1 MYDHDDQ
8 RGESQMSAKRAARRA
23 RLHGTDNNNANSQ
36 TNEHNLASMVDGH
49 NLIPQADVEKIKEL
63 LKKIRRTEDEW
74 TVIKDILV
82 SHSLIV
88 TSPTSPDVESCNHM
102 LVDSGALIA
111 FTNADDA
118 SSYCRDF
125 VKRNCPSGYF
135 QVGSMPFVTIVETA
149 DQEHMNLYIDP
160 PVGRG
165 LFLNYFNGQLKAS
178 VVF

>member
-1 MYDHDDQ
+1 
-8 RGESQMSAKRAARRA
+8 MSAKRAARRA
-23 RLHGTDNNNANSQ
+23 RLYGADNKADK
-36 TNEHNLASMVDGH
+36 HNLDIKADSIIDGH
-49 NLIPQADVEKIKEL
+49 NLISQADVEKIKEL

-74 TVIKDILV
+74 TVIKDILA

-125 VKRNCPSGYF
+125 LKRNCPSGYF
-135 QVGSMPFVTIVETA
+135 QVGSMPFETIVETA

-178 VVF
+178 VVL

>member
-1 MYDHDDQ
+1 
-8 RGESQMSAKRAARRA
+8 MSAKRAARRA
-23 RLHGTDNNNANSQ
+23 RLHGADNNKADK
-36 TNEHNLASMVDGH
+36 HNLDIKADSIIDGH

-63 LKKIRRTEDEW
+63 LKKFKRTEDEW

-178 VVF
+178 AVF